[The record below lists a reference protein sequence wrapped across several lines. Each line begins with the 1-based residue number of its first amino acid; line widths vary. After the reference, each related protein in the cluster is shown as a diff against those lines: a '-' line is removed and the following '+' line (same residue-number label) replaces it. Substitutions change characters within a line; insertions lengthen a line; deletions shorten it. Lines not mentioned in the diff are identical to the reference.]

1 MSKLSEALQLAS
13 LFEAQAYKNQS
24 SIERERSNIDNT
36 RFTLWYQ
43 PVYNTKNGDIL
54 HHEILLRW
62 LDKQGRVCLPSEF
75 LPKVYHAKMLGW
87 LDYLVV
93 RKAISLLSKQ
103 PNLCFSI
110 NLSKQAYIDTS
121 IVEYI
126 LGLLATCQVKPQQ
139 LSFELSEKN
148 IADNFST
155 AIILIRKLKAL
166 GCSVTLDGFSSSL
179 LTFSQWEK
187 LPFDLVKIDGRLIEN
202 LITNDS
208 NQKIV
213 KSIVE
218 MSQMAGQVS
227 IAKGFSSRVSPK
239 LLQEFNIFCGQGYG
253 LKPPSAY
260 ISSTPLVNVLDIF
273 VDNISRVDLLK
284 ELKEGVVFTPN
295 VDHLIKLRDDQEF
308 LKTYSAA
315 NYKVCDSQILL
326 YASKFLGTPI
336 KEKISGSDFFPAF
349 CSYHKENRDIKIFLL
364 GGPDQRVAN
373 QARISLNKKAGR
385 EIVIGAYSPPFGFEH
400 NEAENMRIV
409 KMINQ
414 SGATVLAV
422 GVGAPKQEKW
432 IVQYRDQLT
441 NIKIFLAI
449 GATINF
455 EAGSVKRAPNW
466 MSSSGMEWLYRL
478 FAEPKRLWKRY
489 LVDDLPFLGLVLKQK
504 LYLMEQHSNLV
515 SANRRQSDRV
525 SLNRIEHQPL
535 AARRPKAVAV
545 LKLKQPAL
553 TLREQN

>member
-1 MSKLSEALQLAS
+1 MSKLSGPIQTAS
-13 LFEAQAYKNQS
+13 LFEAQAYKSNT
-24 SIERERSNIDNT
+24 SIDSERSNIINT

-43 PVYNTKNGDIL
+43 PVYNTKNGNVL
-54 HHEILLRW
+54 HHEVLLRW
-62 LDKQGRVCLPSEF
+62 LDKQGRVCMPSEF
-75 LPKVYHAKMLGW
+75 LPKVYHARMLGW
-87 LDYLVV
+87 LDYLVI

-103 PNLCFSI
+103 PNQCFSI
-110 NLSKQAYIDTS
+110 NLSKQAYVNTS

-126 LGLLATCQVKPQQ
+126 LDLLATSQVKPQQ
-139 LSFELSEKN
+139 LNFELSEKN
-148 IADNFST
+148 VADNFSN

-166 GCSVTLDGFSSSL
+166 GCSVTLDGFNSSL

-208 NQKIV
+208 NQKLV
-213 KSIVE
+213 RSIVE
-218 MSQMAGQVS
+218 MSQMTGQVS
-227 IAKGFSSRVSPK
+227 IAKGFSSNVNPK
-239 LLQEFNIFCGQGYG
+239 LLQEFSISCGQGYG
-253 LKPPSAY
+253 LKPPSAF

-273 VDNISRVDLLK
+273 VDNISRIDLLK
-284 ELKEGVVFTPN
+284 DLKEGVVFTPN
-295 VDHLIKLRDDQEF
+295 VDHLMKLKDDQEF

-349 CSYHKENRDIKIFLL
+349 CSYHKFNRDVKIFLL

-373 QARISLNKKAGR
+373 KARLNLNQKAGR
-385 EIVIGAYSPPFGFEH
+385 EIVIDAYSPPFGFEH

-409 KMINQ
+409 EMINE
-414 SGATVLAV
+414 SSATVLAV

-432 IVQYRDQLT
+432 IVQYRHQLP
-441 NIKIFLAI
+441 NIRIFLAI

-455 EAGSVKRAPNW
+455 EAGSVQRAPNW
-466 MSSSGMEWLYRL
+466 MSSLGMEWLYRL

-489 LVDDLPFLGLVLKQK
+489 LVDDLPFLGLILQQK
-504 LYLMEQHSNLV
+504 LYLMEQRSNLV
-515 SANRRQSDRV
+515 STKRRSDRV
-525 SLNRIEHQPL
+525 SLKRIEHQPS
-535 AARRPKAVAV
+535 AARTPKAVAV

-553 TLREQN
+553 TLREQS